1 MRQGMG
7 GGREYAMEIIS
18 SHYIAYTFMNHN
30 KNTVENIAYI
40 LSEGSY
46 VSKCTYV
53 LRNAEKT
60 SLELEKRALE
70 KLKEQMGKVKY
81 GRRKSTTT

>member
-1 MRQGMG
+1 MG

-53 LRNAEKT
+53 FRKDKPRTRKT
-60 SLELEKRALE
+60 SAGKIKRAN
-70 KLKEQMGKVKY
+70 G
-81 GRRKSTTT
+81 